1 MKKLLLFAAIAA
13 FASCSHD
20 NCEEKKADIYAKYEK
35 QLEFYPDDAAR
46 RELIREQRDRELA
59 NAC

>member
-1 MKKLLLFAAIAA
+1 MKKLILFAAVAA
-13 FASCSHD
+13 LASCSHD

-35 QLEFYPDDAAR
+35 QINLYNGDAAR
-46 RELIREQRDRELA
+46 QQLIREQRDRELA